1 MQMRAVICK
10 TFSAYTFDIVDRMPM
25 TRVIEIYS
33 SAEWLAEE
41 EKKLIDK
48 TSRRRH

>member
-1 MQMRAVICK
+1 MICK
-10 TFSAYTFDIVDRMPM
+10 TFPAYTFEMVDLMPM
-25 TRVIEIYS
+25 TRVIEIYA

-48 TSRRRH
+48 ASRRRQ